1 MATTYNPYSDI
12 KSIYDLKGQWDEANK
27 AGDKNKTNQIA
38 ATAQA
43 YYDKLKNNGYSGV
56 ATALSASGY
65 KDAKKILDS
74 YAPTTTN
81 TTTTV
86 NTNTTA
92 KAPDSTTLSTP
103 ELITTNNNETRNKI
117 NSLWGTQTSDRE
129 MMTDKYNK
137 LEETAYSNPFTT
149 DEAKA
154 ILAKYDLAG
163 LQGRDNAVASGSA
176 TNGGNIDSYAA
187 ANAMRQQA
195 SLVNQGQMAVLDAH
209 NNRINNVQN
218 TLSNLGVYLQ
228 NQDKGMQTTIGLQQN
243 EAQRLFDN
251 DETAK
256 NNEVARKSE
265 VASVTGYTPTEWT
278 IQNDDVYSTYLN
290 ADGSFKEE
298 MKDIDIQ
305 ALINSAKASGDTET
319 AKKLAV
325 VRGRKILSNYGEYG
339 QYSNQGDI
347 SYMSPQLTEAARQA
361 NLENETALKS
371 LGIEADL
378 SKYGIDANN
387 KNALDQIKA
396 QTAAE
401 KELLEF
407 QANLTGNGITKLSD
421 SAIKTADTVIK
432 NINNKLKTHTS
443 NTDGRDLIMSNG
455 DGTYTFNFPSNAP
468 TADSWRWEIIPE
480 IANCSLTDDEKIF
493 VLRQLGYDQQDLID
507 VLGNDYKD

>member
-1 MATTYNPYSDI
+1 MASTYNPYSDI

-27 AGDKNKTNQIA
+27 AGDTNKTNKIA

-56 ATALSASGY
+56 ANALSASGY
-65 KDAKKILDS
+65 QDAKAILDS
-74 YAPTTTN
+74 YTPQTT
-81 TTTTV
+81 
-86 NTNTTA
+86 
-92 KAPDSTTLSTP
+92 APDSTTLTNS

-117 NSLWGTQTSDRE
+117 NQLWGTQTSDRE
-129 MMTDKYNK
+129 MMTGKYNK

-163 LQGRDNAVASGSA
+163 LQGRDNAVASGGAS
-176 TNGGNIDSYAA
+176 NGGNIDSYAA

-195 SLVNQGQMAVLDAH
+195 ALVNQGQMAVLDAH
-209 NNRINNVQN
+209 NNRITNVQN

-228 NQDKGMQTTIGLQQN
+228 NQDKGMQTTIGLQSN
-243 EAQRLFDN
+243 EGQRLFEN
-251 DETAK
+251 EETAK
-256 NNEVARKSE
+256 NNDVARKSE
-265 VASVTGYTPTEWT
+265 IASVTGYAPTEWT

-298 MKDIDIQ
+298 MKDVDIQ

-347 SYMSPQLTEAARQA
+347 SYMSPQITEAARQA
-361 NLENETALKS
+361 NLTNETALKS

-378 SKYGIDANN
+378 SKYGIDAES
-387 KNALDQIKA
+387 KSKLDQINAEKNA
-396 QTAAE
+396 Q
-401 KELLEF
+401 KELLELEAQLK
-407 QANLTGNGITKLSD
+407 QAATGQ
-421 SAIKTADTVIK
+421 
-432 NINNKLKTHTS
+432 
-443 NTDGRDLIMSNG
+443 
-455 DGTYTFNFPSNAP
+455 
-468 TADSWRWEIIPE
+468 
-480 IANCSLTDDEKIF
+480 LTDDDKEKTATNINKTYED
-493 VLRQLGYDQQDLID
+493 VVSGDLITQVGGKYVINGGYGGAVARYLMSAMGD
-507 VLGNDYKD
+507 PDAVAELMYQMFGTPKADTAVALSKPKQYTWEVDYNPSNYN